1 LPGGAWRVFGR
12 TANTYQFVTLYQLPR
27 DLNRHKLEEKTM
39 PSFEI
44 ILPSG
49 KSVDITNKVKTSKS
63 ENDIKKALKDA
74 FETDFKKPNE

>member
-1 LPGGAWRVFGR
+1 
-12 TANTYQFVTLYQLPR
+12 
-27 DLNRHKLEEKTM
+27 M

-49 KSVDITNKVKTSKS
+49 KSVDITDKVKTSKS

-74 FETDFKKPNE
+74 FKTDFKQTERKKT

>member
-1 LPGGAWRVFGR
+1 MKLLVTIFVSIVCLGALGAF
-12 TANTYQFVTLYQLPR
+12 
-27 DLNRHKLEEKTM
+27 LEEKTM